1 MDGSATAGGKPASRM
16 DLCTLYE
23 KLLSLSPDLAS
34 AARGEQLEPE
44 LGWGSR
50 SPWSPSLP
58 DLEPPSPPRAR
69 APAPPAPR
77 LPGRSTSLVEGR
89 SWVPPPPGF
98 EPLPPRALRAPGGA
112 PAAAAPSEA
121 TAGPPAPAAAPSS
134 RYKTE
139 LCRTFS
145 ESGKCRYGSK
155 CQFAHGSAE
164 LRPASRH
171 PKYKTEM
178 CRKFL
183 TLGSC
188 PYGTRCHFI
197 HYPNDLLPGA
207 PSHPPLLRQS
217 LSFSGV
223 PSTRRRG
230 SPTLSPPGLPDL
242 PSPTGFFSPPA
253 SPPPLATVPGELPFS
268 PSAFSAA
275 PGPVARGAT
284 AGETCCPSCRQSSGT
299 WGSSRD
305 VLGLG
310 LGLARSTSAHSLG
323 SEPDDQVSSGGSSL
337 GGSDSPVFEV
347 AVGGAFAPSSSH
359 LLAPATPRRLPI
371 FNRLS
376 VSD

>member
-1 MDGSATAGGKPASRM
+1 MDASAAAGGKPKSAGM

-23 KLLSLSPDLAS
+23 RLLSLSPDLAR
-34 AARGEQLEPE
+34 AARGELEPE

-50 SPWSPSLP
+50 SPWSPSLA
-58 DLEPPSPPRAR
+58 DLESPSPPRAS
-69 APAPPAPR
+69 APLAPR
-77 LPGRSTSLVEGR
+77 LPGRSTSLVESR
-89 SWVPPPPGF
+89 AWVPPPPGF
-98 EPLPPRALRAPGGA
+98 EPLPPRAA
-112 PAAAAPSEA
+112 PAATAAPSEGA
-121 TAGPPAPAAAPSS
+121 PGSGSPAGAASSS

-155 CQFAHGSAE
+155 CQFAHGLEE

-171 PKYKTEM
+171 PKYKTEL

-183 TLGSC
+183 LLGAC

-197 HYPNDLLPGA
+197 HTPYDVLSAGSA
-207 PSHPPLLRQS
+207 HPPLLRQS
-217 LSFSGV
+217 LSFSGM
-223 PSTRRRG
+223 PSARRRG

-242 PSPTGFFSPPA
+242 PSPLGFFSPPS
-253 SPPPLATVPGELPFS
+253 SPPPLVTTPGEVPFS

-275 PGPVARGAT
+275 PGPVPRGAT
-284 AGETCCPSCRQSSGT
+284 AGETCCPSCRQTTGA
-299 WGSSRD
+299 WGPTRD
-305 VLGLG
+305 ALGLGLG
-310 LGLARSTSAHSLG
+310 LGLARSPSAHSLG
-323 SEPDDQVSSGGSSL
+323 SEPDDQASSGGSSL

-347 AVGGAFAPSSSH
+347 AVGGAFAPSSSQ
-359 LLAPATPRRLPI
+359 LLTPVPPRRLPI

>member
-1 MDGSATAGGKPASRM
+1 MDASATAGGKPKSAGM
-16 DLCTLYE
+16 ELCALYK
-23 KLLSLSPDLAS
+23 KLLSLSPDLPS
-34 AARGEQLEPE
+34 APRGELEAE

-50 SPWSPSLP
+50 SPWSPSLA
-58 DLEPPSPPRAR
+58 DLEPPSPPRAS
-69 APAPPAPR
+69 APLAPR

-89 SWVPPPPGF
+89 GWVPPPPGF
-98 EPLPPRALRAPGGA
+98 EPLAPR
-112 PAAAAPSEA
+112 AAPSEA
-121 TAGPPAPAAAPSS
+121 APGSASPAGAASPS

-155 CQFAHGSAE
+155 CQFAHGPGE

-171 PKYKTEM
+171 PKYKTEL

-183 TLGSC
+183 IMGSC

-197 HYPNDLLPGA
+197 HYPYDVPAASG
-207 PSHPPLLRQS
+207 HPPPLRQS

-223 PSTRRRG
+223 PSARRRG

-242 PSPTGFFSPPA
+242 PSPSGFFSPPS
-253 SPPPLATVPGELPFS
+253 SPPPLSTAPAEVPFS

-275 PGPVARGAT
+275 PGPVPRGAT
-284 AGETCCPSCRQSSGT
+284 AGETCCPSCRQTSS
-299 WGSSRD
+299 WGPTRD
-305 VLGLG
+305 ALSLGLGLG
-310 LGLARSTSAHSLG
+310 LGLARSSSAHSLG
-323 SEPDDQVSSGGSSL
+323 SEPDDQASSGGSSL

-347 AVGGAFAPSSSH
+347 AVGGAFAPSNSH
-359 LLAPATPRRLPI
+359 LLALSSPRRLPI

>member
-1 MDGSATAGGKPASRM
+1 MDRSATAGGKPKTAGM
-16 DLCTLYE
+16 DLCALYE

-34 AARGEQLEPE
+34 AARGEVDPD

-50 SPWSPSLP
+50 GPWSSSLA
-58 DLEPPSPPRAR
+58 DLEPPSPPRAS
-69 APAPPAPR
+69 APLAPR

-89 SWVPPPPGF
+89 AWVPPPPGF
-98 EPLPPRALRAPGGA
+98 EPLPPRAL
-112 PAAAAPSEA
+112 PAATAAPSEA
-121 TAGPPAPAAAPSS
+121 APGSTAQAGAASSS

-155 CQFAHGSAE
+155 CQFAHGPGE

-171 PKYKTEM
+171 PKYKTEL

-183 TLGSC
+183 TMGSC

-197 HYPNDLLPGA
+197 HYPYDLLPMASG
-207 PSHPPLLRQS
+207 HPPLLRQS
-217 LSFSGV
+217 LSFSGI
-223 PSTRRRG
+223 PSSRRRG

-242 PSPTGFFSPPA
+242 PSPSSFFSPPS
-253 SPPPLATVPGELPFS
+253 SPPPLPTAPGEVPFS

-275 PGPVARGAT
+275 PGPVPRGAT
-284 AGETCCPSCRQSSGT
+284 AGEACCPSCRQSTGT
-299 WGSSRD
+299 WGPTRD
-305 VLGLG
+305 ALGLGLG
-310 LGLARSTSAHSLG
+310 LGLARSPSAHSLG
-323 SEPDDQVSSGGSSL
+323 SEPDDQASSGGSSL

-347 AVGGAFAPSSSH
+347 AVGGAFAPSNSH